1 MAFSPKTEYTIIED
15 IIRIKD
21 FHDYATDYV
30 TRPPYQR
37 KAVWSTQKK
46 QALMDSLLRSYYIPR
61 LVLRK
66 VRISDN
72 RALQEV
78 IDGQQR
84 ITTVID
90 FFQNKFALP
99 KSLEDLDTNLVGKKY
114 NEISNEHKRFIDTLS
129 FKTDVIINIEEANN
143 VNHQLIATEIF
154 RRLQEGENLNYMEIA
169 HAQLSSLSRNF
180 IVKYS
185 DDQTFNFIDYQPLDQ
200 NPSKLRFFDLLNV
213 NNSRMKHLQFMARF
227 TMIESS
233 VSGYT
238 DLGDKKIEQ
247 FINDTKV
254 KDGIGNFSFEEMKES
269 KDVIR
274 NLNEFYEIFK
284 NDPMLDE
291 NSGIKELSVEYFII
305 SIYLLIRHLKKHY
318 VIEHKE
324 REFIRNFV
332 YYFHERWRN
341 YDDSE
346 DVDMLTFS
354 NNRQQGENEL
364 ATRDRIIRQVFFS
377 YIHQNKSELIE
388 KDSKRA
394 FSELERIEIYRKAH
408 GLCQECL
415 QEGKS
420 KKEAEISWSNYQAD
434 HVIPHTKGGKTV
446 LENSQLLCRFHNLRK
461 SDKL

>member
-1 MAFSPKTEYTIIED
+1 MAFSPKTEYTIVED

-21 FHDYATDYV
+21 FYDYTSDYV

-37 KAVWSTQKK
+37 KAVWSIQKK

-99 KSLEDLDTNLVGKKY
+99 KSLEDLDNNLVGKKY
-114 NEISNEHKRFIDTLS
+114 DEISNEHKRFIDTLS
-129 FKTDVIINIEEANN
+129 FKTDVIINIEEADN

-169 HAQLSSLSRNF
+169 HAQLSSLTRNF

-185 DDQTFNFIDYQPLDQ
+185 DDQTFNFINYQPLDQ
-200 NPSKLRFFDLLNV
+200 NTSKLKFFDLLNV

-247 FINDTKV
+247 FINDAKT
-254 KDGIGNFSFEEMKES
+254 KDGIGNFSFEDMKES
-269 KDVIR
+269 RNVIR

-284 NDPMLDE
+284 DDPILDE

-305 SIYLLIRHLKKHY
+305 SVYLLII
-318 VIEHKE
+318 V
-324 REFIRNFV
+324 EFR
-332 YYFHERWRN
+332 
-341 YDDSE
+341 
-346 DVDMLTFS
+346 
-354 NNRQQGENEL
+354 
-364 ATRDRIIRQVFFS
+364 
-377 YIHQNKSELIE
+377 
-388 KDSKRA
+388 
-394 FSELERIEIYRKAH
+394 
-408 GLCQECL
+408 
-415 QEGKS
+415 
-420 KKEAEISWSNYQAD
+420 
-434 HVIPHTKGGKTV
+434 
-446 LENSQLLCRFHNLRK
+446 
-461 SDKL
+461 

>member
-1 MAFSPKTEYTIIED
+1 
-15 IIRIKD
+15 
-21 FHDYATDYV
+21 
-30 TRPPYQR
+30 
-37 KAVWSTQKK
+37 
-46 QALMDSLLRSYYIPR
+46 MDSLLRSYYIPR

-66 VRISDN
+66 VRVSDN
-72 RALQEV
+72 RALLEV

-84 ITTVID
+84 ITTVIE
-90 FFQNKFALP
+90 FFQNKFSLP
-99 KSLEDLDTNLVGKKY
+99 KSLEDIDNNLVGKKY
-114 NEISNEHKRFIDTLS
+114 NEVSNDHKRFIDTLA
-129 FKTDVIINIEEANN
+129 FKADVIINIEEADN

-154 RRLQEGENLNYMEIA
+154 RRLQEGENLNYMEVA

-200 NPSKLRFFDLLNV
+200 NPNKLKFFNLLNV

-247 FINDTKV
+247 FINDSKV
-254 KDGIGNFSFEEMKES
+254 EDGIGNFSFEDRKES

-284 NDPMLDE
+284 DDPMLDE

-305 SIYLLIRHLKKHY
+305 SVYLLIRHLKKYY

-324 REFIRNFV
+324 HEFIRSFV

-341 YDDSE
+341 YDDLE
-346 DVDMLTFS
+346 DFDMLTFS
-354 NNRQQGENEL
+354 NNRQQGESEL
-364 ATRDRIIRQVFFS
+364 ATRDRILRQFFFN
-377 YIHQNKSELIE
+377 YINQNNFELID
-388 KDSKRA
+388 KDFKRA
-394 FSELERIEIYRKAH
+394 FSELERIKIYREAH
-408 GLCQECL
+408 GLCQDCL
-415 QEGKS
+415 KEGKS

-434 HVIPHTKGGKTV
+434 HVIPHAKGGKTV
-446 LENSQLLCRFHNLRK
+446 LENSQLLCSFHNLRK